1 MQLKPIQEQV
11 AVVVGASSG
20 IGREVA
26 LRLAKCG
33 AKVVVAARSEPGLR
47 SLVEEISARGGE
59 GAYAVC
65 DVANFA
71 EVEGVA
77 QRAVQAFGRIDTW
90 VNVAAVSVYAR
101 FEDTSPEEFRR
112 VTEVNYLGQVH
123 GARAAARSPR
133 ERPRRAPLWGASPSR
148 CTR

>member
-11 AVVVGASSG
+11 AAVVGASSG

-26 LRLAKCG
+26 LRLAVGG

-77 QRAVQAFGRIDTW
+77 QKAVQAFGPSTPW
-90 VNVAAVSVYAR
+90 TAR
-101 FEDTSPEEFRR
+101 CC
-112 VTEVNYLGQVH
+112 
-123 GARAAARSPR
+123 
-133 ERPRRAPLWGASPSR
+133 ERPTSSSRTAWPSR
-148 CTR
+148 PTGA